1 MYKVTCLLH
10 LADPG
15 DAMTTEM
22 TVKRL
27 RAAAEAAGVRR
38 PLVARTLPGVRNGGD
53 LLAHFRFAS
62 KSEWLSHRDA
72 IGEAMTCPAVDH
84 IDSAEYPGGDTRA
97 GRSGRRENAE
107 PSTVYRTLLLRV
119 DDAATPVE
127 IARFEHATLQMP
139 RHIPAI
145 RAWQLSRV
153 DRAAGT
159 SQWTHVWEQEFA
171 DVDGLLGPYMNHP
184 VHWALVDQWFDP
196 ESPHQIVKDRICH
209 SFCAI
214 PAPVIDPAPDLDPT
228 IEESVRVSGGGTPGR

>member
-10 LADPG
+10 LADPA
-15 DAMTTEM
+15 DTMTTEM
-22 TVKRL
+22 TVKRII
-27 RAAAEAAGVRR
+27 AAAEGAGAQR

-62 KSEWLSHRDA
+62 KSEWLSVR
-72 IGEAMTCPAVDH
+72 EAVHETMTCPAIDH
-84 IDSAEYPGGDTRA
+84 VDSAEYSGGHA
-97 GRSGRRENAE
+97 GDGRTGRRSDAS
-107 PSTVYRTLLLRV
+107 PPTVYRTLLLRV
-119 DDAATPVE
+119 DDAATPAE
-127 IARFEHATLQMP
+127 IARFERATLQMP

-145 RAWQLSRV
+145 QAWQLSRV
-153 DRAAGT
+153 ERATGT

-196 ESPHQIVKDRICH
+196 ENPDQIVKDRICH

-214 PAPVIDPAPDLDPT
+214 PEPVIEPAPESASSAQRDPASAA
-228 IEESVRVSGGGTPGR
+228 EEG

>member
-1 MYKVTCLLH
+1 
-10 LADPG
+10 
-15 DAMTTEM
+15 MTI
-22 TVKRL
+22 KRIT
-27 RAAAEAAGVRR
+27 AAAEAAYVRK

-62 KSEWLSHRDA
+62 KSAWLAHRDTVD
-72 IGEAMTCPAVDH
+72 EAMIGSAIEH
-84 IDSAEYPGGDTRA
+84 IDSVEYPD
-97 GRSGRRENAE
+97 GRSGQRRDAG

-119 DDAATPVE
+119 DDAAAPAE

-139 RHIPAI
+139 HHIPAI

-159 SQWTHVWEQEFA
+159 SQWTHVWEQEFT

-184 VHWALVDQWFDP
+184 VHWAMVDQWFDP
-196 ESPHQIVKDRICH
+196 ESPNQIVKDRICH

-214 PAPVIDPAPDLDPT
+214 PAPVIDPAPELISAT
-228 IEESVRVSGGGTPGR
+228 EEGPRVSGAGTPGR

>member
-1 MYKVTCLLH
+1 MYKVTSLLR
-10 LADPG
+10 LTDPA
-15 DAMTTEM
+15 DAMTTEV

-27 RAAAEAAGVRR
+27 TAAAEAAGVRR
-38 PLVARTLPGVRNGGD
+38 PLVAPTLPGVRNGGD

-62 KSEWLSHRDA
+62 KSEWLSRREA
-72 IGEAMTCPAVDH
+72 IDEAMSGPAIDH
-84 IDSAEYPGGDTRA
+84 IDSAEYPGGRTGD
-97 GRSGRRENAE
+97 GRSGRRNDAS

-119 DDAATPVE
+119 DDAAAPAE

-139 RHIPAI
+139 RLIPAI

-153 DRAAGT
+153 ESATGT

-171 DVDGLLGPYMNHP
+171 DIDGLLGPYMNHP

-196 ESPHQIVKDRICH
+196 ECPNQIVKDRICH

-214 PAPVIDPAPDLDPT
+214 PAPVIDPAPEHTPT
-228 IEESVRVSGGGTPGR
+228 TVEDVRISGAGRPGR